1 MKLTP
6 FYRNHKNLNGEMITV
21 GGGFQLPMRY
31 QDSIVEYNAVRKAVG
46 LNELS
51 HMGEVDLKGKEA
63 FCLVQELIVNDLG
76 RISDNQLIYT
86 TLCNENGGI
95 IDDVTVYRFSEKHF
109 RIITNA
115 TPHQNIL
122 TWIEAHIKGRE
133 IYPTDISSGVA
144 LATLQGQKSR
154 ELLQTLTGTNLIN
167 LPFFSFTQDKIAGIP
182 ALISRSGYTG
192 ELGYELY
199 VGAESAVELWDI
211 IMGEGTKYGLLPYGI
226 AALQMLRI
234 EKKYL
239 LYGPDLN
246 TETNPI
252 EAGLGWTVRFKKGD
266 FIGREALLRIKE
278 EGPSRMLV
286 GFEVE
291 GSMIM
296 AKDNPIYH
304 QEEKIGSVTSANI
317 SPFLNKSIGLGYVKA
332 EWASPGTVLEIE
344 KDGKRFG
351 AKIVPTPFYDPKNKR
366 LRG

>member
-6 FYRNHKNLNGEMITV
+6 FYLSHKNLNAEMITA

-31 QDSIVEYNAVRKAVG
+31 RDSKEEYDAVRKAVG

-51 HMGEVDLKGKEA
+51 HMGDIDLKGKDA
-63 FCLVQELIVNDLG
+63 FPLVQELIVNDLG

-115 TPHQNIL
+115 VPHPNIIS
-122 TWIEAHIKGRE
+122 WIESHLKGRD
-133 IYPTDISSGVA
+133 IYLTDISSGVA
-144 LATLQGQKSR
+144 LATLQGPKSC
-154 ELLQTLTGTNLIN
+154 ELLQTLTQTDLSK
-167 LPFFSFTQDKIAGIP
+167 LPFFNFTQGQITEIP

-199 VGAESAVELWDI
+199 VGAESAVELWST
-211 IMGEGTKYGLLPYGI
+211 IMDKGCNYGLLPYGI

-239 LYGPDLN
+239 LYGPDIN
-246 TETNPI
+246 TGTNPI

-266 FIGREALLRIKE
+266 FVGREALLKIKE
-278 EGPSRMLV
+278 EGPTRMLV

-291 GSMIM
+291 GNMVM
-296 AKDNPIYH
+296 AKDNLIYD
-304 QEEKIGSVTSANI
+304 QEEKIGSVTSANV
-317 SPFLNKSIGLGYVKA
+317 SLFLNKSIGLGYVKSK
-332 EWASPGTVLEIE
+332 WALPGTVLEIE
-344 KDGKRFG
+344 KDGKRFR
-351 AKIVPTPFYDPKNKR
+351 AKVVPTPFYDPRNER